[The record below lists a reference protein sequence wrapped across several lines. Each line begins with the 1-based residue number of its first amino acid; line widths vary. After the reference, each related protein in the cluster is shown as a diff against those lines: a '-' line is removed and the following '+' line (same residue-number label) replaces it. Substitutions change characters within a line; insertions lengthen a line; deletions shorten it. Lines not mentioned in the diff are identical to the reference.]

1 MALCR
6 KRENVAQASENKT
19 DVIFTSFGLDFGV
32 SGVIDGFFFSSL
44 IGPAYEY

>member
-1 MALCR
+1 MAVCR
-6 KRENVAQASENKT
+6 KREKGAQASDNIT
-19 DVIFTSFGLDFGV
+19 DIIFTSFGLDFGV